1 MIKYIIMGNWSN
13 ILQEIQNTKSQFDS
27 VRKKYLEKLSSLTN
41 RNIISYYSSW
51 LTKPSV
57 PNLDISDADLTGFM
71 TAVNGLDCS
80 KGLDL
85 ILHTPGG
92 DPAASE
98 SIVNYLRT
106 KFNND
111 IRVIVPQL
119 AMSAG
124 TMIACAGKE
133 IIMGKQSSLG
143 PIDPQFG
150 GIPAYN
156 IKMEFEEARQDLAKH
171 PENAN
176 YWAIKLQQYPA
187 AFMKSA
193 IDAIE
198 LSSELVGNWLGTC
211 MFDSKTDSGLISTI
225 VTALNEHD
233 NSKVHNRHFS
243 SDFCKQIGLKITM
256 MEEDDDLQ
264 DAILSLHHAYMIT
277 LDATMALKIIE
288 NQNGVSLISNLQS
301 R

>member
-1 MIKYIIMGNWSN
+1 MGNWSA
-13 ILQEIQNTKSQFDS
+13 ILQEIQGTKSQFDS
-27 VRKKYLEKLSSLTN
+27 VRLTYIQKLSKITG
-41 RNIISYYSSW
+41 RNVIAYYSAW
-51 LTKPSV
+51 LTKNGMT
-57 PNLDISDADLTGFM
+57 NLDISDADMTGFM

-98 SIVNYLRT
+98 SIVNYLRQ
-106 KFNND
+106 KFKND
-111 IRVIVPQL
+111 IRVIIPQL

-124 TMIACAGKE
+124 TMIACSGKE

-143 PIDPQFG
+143 SIDPQFG

-156 IKMEFEEARQDLAKH
+156 IQMEFEEAKADLALH

-193 IDAIE
+193 IDAIR
-198 LSSELVGNWLGTC
+198 LSSELVHDWLGSC
-211 MFDSKTDSGLISTI
+211 MFDSVKDKSIIEKI
-225 VTALNEHD
+225 VCGLNEHD
-233 NSKVHNRHFS
+233 NSKVHNRHFNA
-243 SDFCKQIGLKITM
+243 DKCKNMGLKVFM
-256 MEEDDDLQ
+256 MEDNNELQ
-264 DAILSLHHAYMIT
+264 DAILSLHHAYMLTFDST
-277 LDATMALKIIE
+277 LAIKIIE
-288 NQNGVSLISNLQS
+288 NQCGTAVVAQHAA

>member
-1 MIKYIIMGNWSN
+1 MGNWSN
-13 ILQEIQNTKSQFDS
+13 ILQEIQGTKSQFDS
-27 VRKKYLEKLSSLTN
+27 VRKKYLEQLSSITN
-41 RNIISYYSSW
+41 RNIIAYYSSW
-51 LTKPSV
+51 LSKSNV
-57 PNLDISDADLTGFM
+57 PNLDISDADITGFM
-71 TAVNGLDCS
+71 TAINGLDCS

-98 SIVNYLRT
+98 AIVNYLRT

-111 IRVIVPQL
+111 IRIIVPQL

-124 TMIACAGKE
+124 TMIACSGKE

-156 IKMEFEEARQDLAKH
+156 IKREFEDAKQDLAEH

-187 AFMKSA
+187 AFMKTA

-198 LSSELVGNWLGTC
+198 LSSELVRNWLGTC
-211 MFDSKTDSGLISTI
+211 MFDKNKDSKLINQIVDS
-225 VTALNEHD
+225 LNEHD
-233 NSKVHNRHFS
+233 NSKVHNRHFNAAA
-243 SDFCKQIGLKITM
+243 CKQFGLNIKM
-256 MEEDDDLQ
+256 MEDDNILQ

-277 LDATMALKIIE
+277 FDSTMAVKIIE
-288 NQNGVSLISNLQS
+288 NQSGVALVSTFAVN
-301 R
+301 